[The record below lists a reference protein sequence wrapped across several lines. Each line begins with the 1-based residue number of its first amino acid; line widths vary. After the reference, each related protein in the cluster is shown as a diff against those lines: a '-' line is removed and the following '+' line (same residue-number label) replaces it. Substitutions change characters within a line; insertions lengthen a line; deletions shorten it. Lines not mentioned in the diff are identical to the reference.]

1 MIDFIEGPL
10 WTFSLVVFCVG
21 VAWRLFSIARL
32 GVKADRSPI
41 KNSGVAGGFKGI
53 FSRSIPRR
61 EAMNASPLVIIAG
74 YMFHIGL
81 LVLLFWAAPHVRFLE
96 TELLGFGWTP
106 APYWLFML
114 AAALAFTGSIMLIIR
129 RMVDPVLKQIST
141 PDDHA
146 GALITFMVMLT
157 GCLAL
162 QESWAG
168 LRAFHMLWVEILMV
182 YFPFS
187 RLMHAFTFVLS
198 RAHSGAM
205 FGRRGIGT

>member
-1 MIDFIEGPL
+1 MIEFIEGPL
-10 WTFSLVVFCVG
+10 WIFSLVVFCVG
-21 VAWRLFSIARL
+21 VIWRLFSIVRA
-32 GVKADRSPI
+32 GIKTDRAPV
-41 KNSGVAGGFKGI
+41 KNSGAASGFKSI
-53 FSRSIPRR
+53 FSHSIPRR
-61 EAMNASPLVIIAG
+61 ETMKASPLVIIAG

-81 LVLLFWAAPHVRFLE
+81 LILLFWAAPHIRFFE
-96 TELLGFGWTP
+96 EELLGFGWTP

-114 AAALAFTGSIMLIIR
+114 AAALALTGSMMLIIR
-129 RMVDPVLKQIST
+129 RLVDPVLQKIST
-141 PDDHA
+141 ADDYT

-187 RLMHAFTFVLS
+187 RLMHAFTFAFS
-198 RAHSGAM
+198 RAYSGAM
-205 FGRRGIGT
+205 FGRRGVGA

>member
-1 MIDFIEGPL
+1 MINFIEGPL
-10 WTFSLVVFCVG
+10 WTFSLVAFCVG
-21 VAWRLFSIARL
+21 VIWRLFSIVRL
-32 GVKADRSPI
+32 GVRADRAPVKS
-41 KNSGVAGGFKGI
+41 SGTVGGFKGI

-61 EAMNASPLVIIAG
+61 ETLNASPLVIIAG

-81 LVLLFWAAPHVRFLE
+81 LLVMFWAAPHVRFLE
-96 TELLGFGWTP
+96 NELLGFGWTAIP
-106 APYWLFML
+106 SWLFIL
-114 AAALAFTGSIMLIIR
+114 AAAIAFIGLIMLIIR
-129 RMVDPVLKQIST
+129 RLVDPVLQKIST
-141 PDDHA
+141 VDDHM
-146 GALITFMVMLT
+146 GAMITFMVMLT

-187 RLMHAFTFVLS
+187 RLMHAFTFTFS
-198 RAHSGAM
+198 RAYSGAM